1 MLYYK
6 MSELID
12 VIQIMPKKID
22 GKKEEVKEL
31 LKSGVDPNIQDRNGG
46 TALIYAART
55 RGYIDIVKILLE
67 NGADPNIQ
75 DNDGVTALMLA
86 SVERYPKIIKLLL
99 ENGADPNIQDDEG
112 VTALMLAAL
121 WLASSPA
128 RVNSRAPVKEY
139 TEIIKILLEND
150 ADPDIQDDEGQKPLD
165 NPQVQQIYSE
175 YILSKLLVSKQ
186 RLAFAK
192 MMIDP
197 KHKDTPNDVIIK
209 ILKMLKVPSLTKE
222 TIEILT
228 LKQKLQEELQEEI
241 KKELRAKMSKKMYGQ
256 LKSQFPREDVSD
268 MIEFYRKQL
277 RNPNLTPE
285 QRKAYKRQKR
295 TRKRKLG
302 IRTGTSDQSSSRK
315 SRSLRS
321 SEELDMAI
329 KMSVQE
335 AKTGSKKK
343 KKSKKK

>member
-1 MLYYK
+1 
-6 MSELID
+6 MSKIFNA
-12 VIQIMPKKID
+12 VKK
-22 GKKEEVKEL
+22 GKIEEIKEL
-31 LKSGVDPNIQDRNGG
+31 LQSGEDPNTQDNDGV
-46 TALIYAART
+46 TALMMASVK
-55 RGYIDIVKILLE
+55 GYLEIVKLLLE
-67 NGADPNIQ
+67 NNTDPNTQ

-86 SVERYPKIIKLLL
+86 SVERYPEIIKLLL
-99 ENGADPNIQDDEG
+99 ENGADPNTHDDEG
-112 VTALMLAAL
+112 VTALMLVAQ
-121 WLASSPA
+121 PA
-128 RVNSRAPVKEY
+128 WPNSRASVKEY
-139 TEIIKILLEND
+139 TEIIKLLLENG
-150 ADPDIQDDEGQKPLD
+150 ANPDIQDDEGQKPLD

-197 KHKDTPNDVIIK
+197 KHEDTPNDVIIK

-222 TIEILT
+222 TIENLT

-241 KKELRAKMSKKMYGQ
+241 KKELRAKMSKKMYEQ
-256 LKSQFPREDVSD
+256 LKSQFPGEDVSD

-302 IRTGTSDQSSSRK
+302 IRTGTSDLSSSRK
-315 SRSLRS
+315 SRSVSEPPVSSLRKSISLRS
-321 SEELDMAI
+321 SKGA
-329 KMSVQE
+329 
-335 AKTGSKKK
+335 KK
-343 KKSKKK
+343 KKSNKKYNKKSNKRSRRRR

>member
-22 GKKEEVKEL
+22 GKKEKVKEL
-31 LKSGVDPNIQDRNGG
+31 LKLGVDPNIQDRNGG

-128 RVNSRAPVKEY
+128 WVNSRAPVKEY
-139 TEIIKILLEND
+139 TEIIKILLETF
-150 ADPDIQDDEGQKPLD
+150 
-165 NPQVQQIYSE
+165 SW
-175 YILSKLLVSKQ
+175 
-186 RLAFAK
+186 
-192 MMIDP
+192 
-197 KHKDTPNDVIIK
+197 
-209 ILKMLKVPSLTKE
+209 
-222 TIEILT
+222 
-228 LKQKLQEELQEEI
+228 
-241 KKELRAKMSKKMYGQ
+241 
-256 LKSQFPREDVSD
+256 
-268 MIEFYRKQL
+268 
-277 RNPNLTPE
+277 
-285 QRKAYKRQKR
+285 
-295 TRKRKLG
+295 
-302 IRTGTSDQSSSRK
+302 
-315 SRSLRS
+315 
-321 SEELDMAI
+321 
-329 KMSVQE
+329 
-335 AKTGSKKK
+335 
-343 KKSKKK
+343 